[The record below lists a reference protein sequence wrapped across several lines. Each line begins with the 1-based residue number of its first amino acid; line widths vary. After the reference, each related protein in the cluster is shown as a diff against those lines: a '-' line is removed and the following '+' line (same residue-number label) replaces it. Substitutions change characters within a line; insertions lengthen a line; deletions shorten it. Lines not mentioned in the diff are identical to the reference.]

1 MEEDCSALSLI
12 LPGYSIGEMLN
23 KKRNGGGVRNIERPG
38 WDYKAFRIEFF
49 HRTNRSTNV
58 IPGG

>member
-1 MEEDCSALSLI
+1 
-12 LPGYSIGEMLN
+12 MLN